1 MKKLLISGLLLAASA
16 APAAADAIFAV
27 DVFTIDNLTYDLER
41 ARLSKL
47 VSAPIVVQRIDL
59 ISQFETEM
67 SANLPPN
74 EDEALKVA
82 TERLAKHSNAEIQ
95 SLYSQG
101 LNSIQLA
108 REIGVKKV
116 PAVVFNRK
124 WIVYGLDPLRAYQ
137 IFEERN
143 ETGTLEAKN

>member
-82 TERLAKHSNAEIQ
+82 TARLAKHSNAEIQ